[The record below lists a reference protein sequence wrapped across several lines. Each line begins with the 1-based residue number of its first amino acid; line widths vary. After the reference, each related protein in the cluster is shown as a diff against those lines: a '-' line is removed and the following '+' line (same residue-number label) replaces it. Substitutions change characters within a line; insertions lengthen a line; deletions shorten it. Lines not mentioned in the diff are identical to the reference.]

1 MVGIQKDAFWK
12 AGIFTLVVF
21 VLGVLLGLFLDE
33 YRVSKVR
40 EDFSRV
46 EIEWADAKI
55 QSIYYQSMTS
65 SFCEAAIKENL
76 NFADRVYKEGLKIEQ
91 YENSNKLTKKMT
103 IDKQKYALLKVEFWI
118 NSIILKKKCDANYV
132 NLVYFYLN
140 EPDFNQKIKQDTQ
153 SIILRDLKHKYGSDL
168 MLIPLPI
175 DLDISM
181 INIMKDAYN
190 ITVAPTILLNEE
202 IKLEGITKQEDLEKY
217 LIKNEL

>member
-1 MVGIQKDAFWK
+1 
-12 AGIFTLVVF
+12 
-21 VLGVLLGLFLDE
+21 
-33 YRVSKVR
+33 
-40 EDFSRV
+40 
-46 EIEWADAKI
+46 
-55 QSIYYQSMTS
+55 MTS

-118 NSIILKKKCDANYV
+118 NSIVLKKKCNTDYV

-153 SIILRDLKHKYGSDL
+153 SLILRDLKHKYGSDL
-168 MLIPLPI
+168 MLIPLPM

-181 INIMKDAYN
+181 INIMKDAYD
-190 ITVAPTILLNEE
+190 IDIAPTILLNEE
-202 IKLEGITKQEDLEKY
+202 TKLEGVTKQEDIEKY
-217 LIKNEL
+217 LVKNEL